1 MNTIHQCFTFSKL
14 RKNQVLNSKKSKFCG
29 NWKLSIVPFF
39 NKQLYVTSHYPQIK
53 SYHFLSNRVCIPLLT
68 TCTWR
73 SVLWRV
79 NQIITFNKCS
89 LTIVHNWHMD
99 FPSTWSYI
107 WNMVMMIHDNI
118 TNQDV
123 PLPAATGC
131 YLSWELNVQWSL
143 FLVGV
148 SGVTGV
154 TAVLKLIL
162 WFILWFLHSTY
173 SYSIHKCTIGWCA
186 GSDRRATEY
195 WPRCRCLHSPLSTGR
210 LSPLHAGLLATCY
223 GSSGEAVYLAEDGY

>member
-107 WNMVMMIHDNI
+107 WNMVMTWWFMITSPIKMCLCLQPPVAIYH
-118 TNQDV
+118 
-123 PLPAATGC
+123 G
-131 YLSWELNVQWSL
+131 SWTFNVHYFWLECQ
-143 FLVGV
+143 V
-148 SGVTGV
+148 
-154 TAVLKLIL
+154 
-162 WFILWFLHSTY
+162 
-173 SYSIHKCTIGWCA
+173 
-186 GSDRRATEY
+186 
-195 WPRCRCLHSPLSTGR
+195 
-210 LSPLHAGLLATCY
+210 
-223 GSSGEAVYLAEDGY
+223 